1 MSQEFF
7 EKYKNEI
14 ARIINVLMSLFTLL
28 IGFNIGSGSRDQE
41 TKILNMQ
48 LKELNEFIEVLNKSH
63 YDEKSLYDLKCKQDI
78 NNAILY
84 EIKNKEQMIKEYKS
98 ICKEFNEM
106 K

>member
-14 ARIINVLMSLFTLL
+14 TRIINVLMALFSLLV
-28 IGFNIGSGSRDQE
+28 GFNIGSGSRNQE
-41 TKILNMQ
+41 INILKNQ
-48 LKELNEFIEVLNKSH
+48 LKESNEFINVLNKT
-63 YDEKSLYDLKCKQDI
+63 YNDEKKSYDLKCKQEI
-78 NNAILY
+78 NNAILF